1 MSNYYLFEIESI
13 VQTFTVLDTG
23 KEISFGYSSPEE
35 QEYFENVNSGD
46 LILGYYNEPIDEVK
60 ILFEVKG
67 HLEDAQIELVKKL
80 EVQEGV
86 RLTSEIADDL
96 RQKKLI
102 SIYKEKFDEIY
113 GQMLKKQENE
123 EKADFEDEFRDYLK
137 NVRELT
143 NIRQADELKKW
154 SDIMYSDGVIPKN
167 VYNIT
172 SYAEYAKIEELIR
185 NSSKYVTY
193 KNEQKEK
200 SPQSGLASDQGLT
213 NYGKFLRFRE
223 ENKSAGRESESG
235 MENFDL
241 EKIIFTAPKLPK
253 SQNYLVFGAPGTG
266 KSHELKKLQERY
278 FTDKNSYE
286 RVTFYSN
293 YSYANFV
300 GTYKPKMDGKDIVY
314 SYVPGPFIRIL
325 EKAYKNPEKN
335 FLLVIE
341 EINRA
346 NPAAAFGDIFQ
357 LLDRKNGQSEYP
369 IETSE
374 ELKLFFA
381 KRFMSGFDE
390 MSDEEKD
397 TSLDSFSKMYIPP
410 NMYIWATMNSADQ
423 GVYPMDTA
431 FKRRWDFKY
440 IGINDN
446 MEEMQNVMFK
456 IALSEGEQKVNWN
469 KLRMK
474 INDVLSGP
482 QCRVNEDKLL
492 GPYFISSE
500 VMAINKDIHS
510 FDESKFDNDRFID
523 VFKNKVIMYL
533 FEDAAKQRR
542 TEIFKGCDEV
552 TRFSAV
558 CEAFDRKGV
567 EIFGHEI
574 ADSVIEE

>member
-1 MSNYYLFEIESI
+1 M
-13 VQTFTVLDTG
+13 
-23 KEISFGYSSPEE
+23 
-35 QEYFENVNSGD
+35 
-46 LILGYYNEPIDEVK
+46 
-60 ILFEVKG
+60 
-67 HLEDAQIELVKKL
+67 VKKL
-80 EVQEGV
+80 EVQDGV
-86 RLTSEIADDL
+86 SLTSEIADDL
-96 RQKKLI
+96 RQKKLL

-113 GQMLKKQENE
+113 SQMLKKQENE
-123 EKADFEDEFRDYLK
+123 EKVDLEDEFRDYLK
-137 NVRELT
+137 NVRKLT
-143 NIRQADELKKW
+143 NIRQVDELKKW
-154 SDIMYSDGVIPKN
+154 SDILYGEGVIPKN

-172 SYAEYAKIEELIR
+172 SYAEYTKIEKMIR
-185 NSSKYVTY
+185 NSNRYVTY
-193 KNEQKEK
+193 KTDQKEK
-200 SPQSGLASDQGLT
+200 SPQSGLASDQGLS
-213 NYGKFLRFRE
+213 NYGKFLKIRE
-223 ENKSAGRESESG
+223 TNELDNGKNESSVV
-235 MENFDL
+235 NLDL
-241 EKIIFTAPKLPK
+241 EKIVFTAPKLPAA
-253 SQNYLVFGAPGTG
+253 QNYLVFGAPGTG
-266 KSHELKKLQERY
+266 KSHELKELQEKY
-278 FTDKNSYE
+278 FPDKNSYE

-314 SYVPGPFIRIL
+314 SYVPGPFIRTL
-325 EKAYKNPEKN
+325 EKAYKNSDKN
-335 FLLVIE
+335 YLLVIE

-346 NPAAAFGDIFQ
+346 NPAATFGDIFQ
-357 LLDRKNGQSEYP
+357 LLDRKNGQSEYS

-381 KRFMSGFDE
+381 KRFVSGFDE

-397 TSLDSFSKMYIPP
+397 EVLDSFSKMYIPP

-446 MEEMQNVMFK
+446 MEAMQKVTFRITLN
-456 IALSEGEQKVNWN
+456 SGEKKVNWN
-469 KLRMK
+469 KLRTR
-474 INDVLSGP
+474 INEVLSGP

-500 VMAINKDIHS
+500 VMAINKDTHS
-510 FDESKFDNDRFID
+510 FDESKFDNEQFVDA
-523 VFKNKVIMYL
+523 FKNKVIMYL

-558 CEAFDRKGV
+558 CEAFDKKGV
-567 EIFGHEI
+567 EIFGREI

>member
-1 MSNYYLFEIESI
+1 MSKYYLFEIESI

-35 QEYFENVNSGD
+35 QECFENVNSGD
-46 LILGYYNEPIDEVK
+46 LILGYYNEPIDAVK

-67 HLEDAQIELVKKL
+67 RLEDAQIELVKKL
-80 EVQEGV
+80 EVQDGV
-86 RLTSEIADDL
+86 SLTSEIADDL
-96 RQKKLI
+96 RQKKLL

-113 GQMLKKQENE
+113 SQMLKKQENE
-123 EKADFEDEFRDYLK
+123 EKVDLEDEFRDYLK
-137 NVRELT
+137 NVRKLT
-143 NIRQADELKKW
+143 NIRQVDELKKW
-154 SDIMYSDGVIPKN
+154 SDILYGEGVIPKN

-172 SYAEYAKIEELIR
+172 SYAEYTKIEKMIR
-185 NSSKYVTY
+185 NSNRYVTY
-193 KNEQKEK
+193 KTDQKEK
-200 SPQSGLASDQGLT
+200 SPQSGLASDQGLS
-213 NYGKFLRFRE
+213 NYGKFLKIRE
-223 ENKSAGRESESG
+223 TNELDNGKNESSVV
-235 MENFDL
+235 NLDL
-241 EKIIFTAPKLPK
+241 EKIVFTAPKLPAA
-253 SQNYLVFGAPGTG
+253 QNYLVFGAPGTG
-266 KSHELKKLQERY
+266 KSHELKELQEKY
-278 FTDKNSYE
+278 FPDKNSYE

-314 SYVPGPFIRIL
+314 SYVPGPFIRTL
-325 EKAYKNPEKN
+325 EKAYKNSDKN
-335 FLLVIE
+335 YLLVIE

-357 LLDRKNGQSEYP
+357 LLDRKNGQSEYS

-381 KRFMSGFDE
+381 KRFVSGFDE

-397 TSLDSFSKMYIPP
+397 EVLDSFSKMYIPP

-446 MEEMQNVMFK
+446 MEAMQKVTFRITLN
-456 IALSEGEQKVNWN
+456 SGEKKVNWN
-469 KLRMK
+469 KLRTR
-474 INDVLSGP
+474 INEVLSGP

-500 VMAINKDIHS
+500 VMAINKDTHS
-510 FDESKFDNDRFID
+510 FDESKFDNEQFVDA
-523 VFKNKVIMYL
+523 FKNKVIMYL

-558 CEAFDRKGV
+558 CEAFDKKGV
-567 EIFGHEI
+567 EIFGREI

>member
-1 MSNYYLFEIESI
+1 MSKYYLFEIESI

-35 QEYFENVNSGD
+35 QECFENVNSGD
-46 LILGYYNEPIDEVK
+46 LILGYYNEPIDAVK

-80 EVQEGV
+80 EVQDGASV
-86 RLTSEIADDL
+86 TSDIVENL

-113 GQMLKKQENE
+113 SQMLKKQENKE
-123 EKADFEDEFRDYLK
+123 SVDLEDEFRDYLK
-137 NVRELT
+137 NVRGLT
-143 NIRQADELKKW
+143 NIRQIDELKKW
-154 SDIMYSDGVIPKN
+154 SDILYGEGVIPKA
-167 VYNIT
+167 VYSIT
-172 SYAEYAKIEELIR
+172 SYTEYVKIEEMIR
-185 NSSKYVTY
+185 NSNSYAAY
-193 KNEQKEK
+193 KTDQKEK

-213 NYGKFLRFRE
+213 NYGKFLKYRE
-223 ENKSAGRESESG
+223 ENEIDIGKSKDTVA
-235 MENFDL
+235 NFDL
-241 EKIIFTAPKLPK
+241 ETIIFTAPKLPVA
-253 SQNYLVFGAPGTG
+253 QNYLVFGAPGTG
-266 KSHELKKLQERY
+266 KSHELKRLQEKY
-278 FTDKNSYE
+278 FIDKNSYE

-293 YSYANFV
+293 YSYPNFV
-300 GTYKPKMDGKDIVY
+300 GTYKPKMEGKDIVY

-325 EKAYKNPEKN
+325 EKAYKNPDKN
-335 FLLVIE
+335 YLLVIE

-346 NPAAAFGDIFQ
+346 NPAGAFGDVFQ
-357 LLDRKNGQSEYP
+357 LLDRKNGRSEYS

-381 KRFMSGFDE
+381 KKFVSGFDE
-390 MSDEEKD
+390 LLEKEKD
-397 TSLDSFSKMYIPP
+397 TALESFSKMYIPP

-446 MEEMQNVMFK
+446 MEAMQGVSFK
-456 IALSEGEQKVNWN
+456 ITLKSGEKRINWN
-469 KLRMK
+469 KLRTK
-474 INDVLSGP
+474 INEVLSGP
-482 QCRVNEDKLL
+482 QCRVNEDRLL

-500 VMAINKDIHS
+500 VMAIDKETQT
-510 FDESKFDNDRFID
+510 FDETQFDNEQFID
-523 VFKNKVIMYL
+523 AFKNKVIMYL

-558 CEAFDRKGV
+558 CEAFDNKGV
-567 EIFGHEI
+567 EIFGTEI